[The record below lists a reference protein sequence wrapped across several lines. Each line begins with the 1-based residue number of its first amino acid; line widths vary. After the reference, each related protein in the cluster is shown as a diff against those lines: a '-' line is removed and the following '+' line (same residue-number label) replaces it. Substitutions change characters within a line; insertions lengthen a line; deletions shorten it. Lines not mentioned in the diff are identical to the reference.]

1 MPNSNP
7 TVSVIS
13 YTNGGVPLTMQAA
26 TPADIAKE
34 LSIGLQDVEIH
45 VEGQSVMANH
55 KLRDGDMVDIQRGS
69 VKSGS

>member
-45 VEGQSVMANH
+45 VEGQSV
-55 KLRDGDMVDIQRGS
+55 
-69 VKSGS
+69 